1 MRTGRWG
8 TGSAPSL
15 FFLPVLPAS
24 NRSGSC
30 NPEPKSKLPGCS
42 ACVLGHCPSSDGR
55 IERGAEEGTLHP
67 QSLLDRTMW
76 SSDTPVRFLDFL
88 GHCSAPFYTL
98 GYRPILRNYP
108 QSCPRIGL
116 GCLFLGSLLSLSQ
129 TLHLC
134 KSSDAT
140 HTAATLVCWASM
152 VSPLRYYSSLFSA
165 LPASTLVPYNLP

>member
-1 MRTGRWG
+1 MGHRVC
-8 TGSAPSL
+8 SFPL
-15 FFLPVLPAS
+15 LPACPPCFQPL
-24 NRSGSC
+24 RVMQ
-30 NPEPKSKLPGCS
+30 PKSKLSGCS
-42 ACVLGHCPSSDGR
+42 ACVLGHCPSPDGR
-55 IERGAEEGTLHP
+55 IERGAEEGTLRP

-76 SSDTPVRFLDFL
+76 SSDTSVRFLDFL

-98 GYRPILRNYP
+98 GYRPILGNYP

-140 HTAATLVCWASM
+140 LVCWASM
-152 VSPLRYYSSLFSA
+152 VSPLHYYSSLFSA
-165 LPASTLVPYNLP
+165 LPASTLAPYNLP